1 MKIAFQNF
9 VWYNYGQSM
18 RAKRGF
24 DMRSKVVKVILLITI
39 ASFCL
44 FAYGFVSGVNDVLN
58 PKASNL
64 IKKTDVVAKEKKKT
78 GTLQIVSLGDSLT
91 RGVGDKEGIGYVGR
105 MKEDLQKD
113 YKQKIALTNLAVSG
127 AKMPDLLKQ
136 IESNGAQYSIK
147 QADVIV
153 LTIGGNDLFPGWES
167 LGKIDLETY
176 RPDTETFQNEAKK
189 IIEEIRKLNTDSPI
203 FWLGL
208 YNPFEDVEDLKGSSN
223 IVVDWNASLEKLALN
238 DKNVYITPTFD
249 LFQNRGKDLLYS
261 DHFHPNEV
269 GYTYMAERLV
279 QNVVSKLKLEQG
291 GVKWRRYF
299 PYET

>member
-1 MKIAFQNF
+1 
-9 VWYNYGQSM
+9 M

-136 IESNGAQYSIK
+136 IESSGAQYSIK
-147 QADVIV
+147 KADVIV

-208 YNPFEDVEDLKGSSN
+208 YNPFEDVEDLKGASN
-223 IVVDWNASLEKLALN
+223 IVVDWNASLEKLAVN
-238 DKNVYITPTFD
+238 NKNVYITPTFD

-269 GYTYMAERLV
+269 GYTYMADRLV
-279 QNVVSKLKLEQG
+279 QNVASKLKLEQG
-291 GVKWRRYF
+291 GVK
-299 PYET
+299 

>member
-9 VWYNYGQSM
+9 VWYNYGQSK

-58 PKASNL
+58 PKASSL
-64 IKKTDVVAKEKKKT
+64 IKKTDVVAKEKKKK
-78 GTLQIVSLGDSLT
+78 GTLQVVSLGDSLT
-91 RGVGDKEGIGYVGR
+91 RGVGDKEGIGYIGR

-113 YKQKIALTNLAVSG
+113 YKQKVALTNLAVSG

-189 IIEEIRKLNTDSPI
+189 IIDEIRKLNTDSPI

-291 GVKWRRYF
+291 GVK
-299 PYET
+299 

>member
-1 MKIAFQNF
+1 MKIAFQNG

-64 IKKTDVVAKEKKKT
+64 IKKTDVVAKEKKKS
-78 GTLQIVSLGDSLT
+78 GALQIVSLGDSLT

-113 YKQKIALTNLAVSG
+113 YKQKVALTNLAVSG

-136 IESNGAQYSIK
+136 IESSGAQYSIK

-153 LTIGGNDLFPGWES
+153 LTIGGNDLFPGWDS

-223 IVVDWNASLEKLALN
+223 IVVDWNASLEKLAIN
-238 DKNVYITPTFD
+238 NKNVYITPTFD

-261 DHFHPNEV
+261 DHFHPNEI
-269 GYTYMAERLV
+269 GYTYMADRLV
-279 QNVVSKLKLEQG
+279 QNVASKLKLEQG
-291 GVKWRRYF
+291 GVK
-299 PYET
+299 

>member
-91 RGVGDKEGIGYVGR
+91 RGVGDKEGIGYIGR

-291 GVKWRRYF
+291 GVK
-299 PYET
+299 

>member
-136 IESNGAQYSIK
+136 IESSGAQYSIK

-189 IIEEIRKLNTDSPI
+189 IIEEIRKLNENSPI

-291 GVKWRRYF
+291 GVK
-299 PYET
+299 

>member
-44 FAYGFVSGVNDVLN
+44 FAYGFVSGINDVLN

-291 GVKWRRYF
+291 GVK
-299 PYET
+299 

>member
-1 MKIAFQNF
+1 
-9 VWYNYGQSM
+9 M

-136 IESNGAQYSIK
+136 IESSGAQYSIK

-291 GVKWRRYF
+291 GVK
-299 PYET
+299 

>member
-1 MKIAFQNF
+1 MKIAFQNC

-91 RGVGDKEGIGYVGR
+91 RGVGDKEGIGYIGR

-113 YKQKIALTNLAVSG
+113 YKQKVALTNLAVSG

-136 IESNGAQYSIK
+136 MESSGAQYSIK

-189 IIEEIRKLNTDSPI
+189 IIEEIRKFNTDSPI

-238 DKNVYITPTFD
+238 NKSVYITPTFD

-269 GYTYMAERLV
+269 GYTYMADRLV
-279 QNVVSKLKLEQG
+279 QNIASKLKLEQG
-291 GVKWRRYF
+291 GVK
-299 PYET
+299 

>member
-1 MKIAFQNF
+1 
-9 VWYNYGQSM
+9 M

-64 IKKTDVVAKEKKKT
+64 INKTDVVAKEKKKT

-91 RGVGDKEGIGYVGR
+91 RGVGDKEGIGYIGR

-113 YKQKIALTNLAVSG
+113 YKQKVALTNLAVSG

-136 IESNGAQYSIK
+136 IESSGAQYSIK

-176 RPDTETFQNEAKK
+176 RPDTATFQNEAKK

-249 LFQNRGKDLLYS
+249 LFQNRGKELLYS

-269 GYTYMAERLV
+269 GYTYMADRLV
-279 QNVVSKLKLEQG
+279 QNVASKLKIEQG
-291 GVKWRRYF
+291 GVK
-299 PYET
+299 

>member
-1 MKIAFQNF
+1 MKIAFQNG

-24 DMRSKVVKVILLITI
+24 DMRSNVVKIILLITI

-113 YKQKIALTNLAVSG
+113 YKQKVALTNLAVSG

-136 IESNGAQYSIK
+136 IESSGAQYSIK

-153 LTIGGNDLFPGWES
+153 LTIGGNDLFPGWDS

-189 IIEEIRKLNTDSPI
+189 IIEEVRKLNTDSPI

-223 IVVDWNASLEKLALN
+223 IVVDWNASLEKLAIN
-238 DKNVYITPTFD
+238 NKNVYITPTFD

-269 GYTYMAERLV
+269 GYTYMADRLV
-279 QNVVSKLKLEQG
+279 QNVASKLKLEQG
-291 GVKWRRYF
+291 GVK
-299 PYET
+299 

>member
-1 MKIAFQNF
+1 MKIAFQNC

-91 RGVGDKEGIGYVGR
+91 RGVGDKEGIGYIGR

-113 YKQKIALTNLAVSG
+113 YKQKVALTNLAVSG

-136 IESNGAQYSIK
+136 IESSGAQYSIK

-176 RPDTETFQNEAKK
+176 RPDTATFQNEAKK

-223 IVVDWNASLEKLALN
+223 IVVDWNASLEKLAIN
-238 DKNVYITPTFD
+238 NKNVYITPTFD

-261 DHFHPNEV
+261 DHFHPNEI
-269 GYTYMAERLV
+269 GYTYMADRLV

-291 GVKWRRYF
+291 GVK
-299 PYET
+299 

>member
-136 IESNGAQYSIK
+136 IESSGAQYSIK

-189 IIEEIRKLNTDSPI
+189 IIEEIRKLNANSRI

-291 GVKWRRYF
+291 GVK
-299 PYET
+299 

>member
-1 MKIAFQNF
+1 MKIAFQNC

-58 PKASNL
+58 PQASNL

-91 RGVGDKEGIGYVGR
+91 RGVGDKEGIGYIGR

-113 YKQKIALTNLAVSG
+113 YKQKVALTNLAVSG

-136 IESNGAQYSIK
+136 MESSGAQYSIK

-261 DHFHPNEV
+261 DHFHPNEI
-269 GYTYMAERLV
+269 GYTYMADRLV
-279 QNVVSKLKLEQG
+279 QNVASKLKLEQG
-291 GVKWRRYF
+291 GVK
-299 PYET
+299 

>member
-1 MKIAFQNF
+1 MKIAFQNG

-64 IKKTDVVAKEKKKT
+64 IKKTDVVAKEKKKSVA
-78 GTLQIVSLGDSLT
+78 LQIVSLGDSLT

-113 YKQKIALTNLAVSG
+113 YKQKVALTNLAVSG

-136 IESNGAQYSIK
+136 IESSGAQYSIK

-153 LTIGGNDLFPGWES
+153 LTIGGNDLFPGWDS

-223 IVVDWNASLEKLALN
+223 IVVDWNASLEKLAIN
-238 DKNVYITPTFD
+238 NKNVYITPTFD

-261 DHFHPNEV
+261 DHFHPNEI
-269 GYTYMAERLV
+269 GYTYMADRLV
-279 QNVVSKLKLEQG
+279 QNVASKLKLEQG
-291 GVKWRRYF
+291 GVK
-299 PYET
+299 

>member
-1 MKIAFQNF
+1 
-9 VWYNYGQSM
+9 M

-24 DMRSKVVKVILLITI
+24 DMRSKVVKIILLITI

-58 PKASNL
+58 PEASNL

-91 RGVGDKEGIGYVGR
+91 RGVGDKEGIGYIGR

-113 YKQKIALTNLAVSG
+113 YKQKVALTNLAVSG

-136 IESNGAQYSIK
+136 MESSGAQYSIK

-223 IVVDWNASLEKLALN
+223 IVVDWNASLEKLAVN

-269 GYTYMAERLV
+269 GYTYMADRLV
-279 QNVVSKLKLEQG
+279 QNVASKLKLEQG
-291 GVKWRRYF
+291 GVK
-299 PYET
+299 

>member
-167 LGKIDLETY
+167 LGKIDLDTY

-189 IIEEIRKLNTDSPI
+189 IIEEIRKLNTDSTI

-208 YNPFEDVEDLKGSSN
+208 YNPFEDVENLKGSSN

-291 GVKWRRYF
+291 GVK
-299 PYET
+299 

>member
-223 IVVDWNASLEKLALN
+223 IVVNWNASLEKLALN

-291 GVKWRRYF
+291 GVK
-299 PYET
+299 

>member
-1 MKIAFQNF
+1 
-9 VWYNYGQSM
+9 M

-64 IKKTDVVAKEKKKT
+64 IKKTDVVAKEKKKM

-153 LTIGGNDLFPGWES
+153 LTIGGNDSFPGWES

-291 GVKWRRYF
+291 GVK
-299 PYET
+299 

>member
-1 MKIAFQNF
+1 VKIAFQNF

-136 IESNGAQYSIK
+136 IESSGAQYSIK

-291 GVKWRRYF
+291 GVK
-299 PYET
+299 

>member
-279 QNVVSKLKLEQG
+279 QNVVSKLKLELEQG
-291 GVKWRRYF
+291 GVK
-299 PYET
+299 

>member
-1 MKIAFQNF
+1 
-9 VWYNYGQSM
+9 M

-44 FAYGFVSGVNDVLN
+44 FAYGLVSGVNDVLN

-91 RGVGDKEGIGYVGR
+91 RGVGDKEGIGYIGR

-113 YKQKIALTNLAVSG
+113 YKQKVALTNLAVSG

-136 IESNGAQYSIK
+136 IESSGAQYSIK

-269 GYTYMAERLV
+269 GYTYMADRLV
-279 QNVVSKLKLEQG
+279 QNVASKLKLEQG
-291 GVKWRRYF
+291 GAK
-299 PYET
+299 

>member
-1 MKIAFQNF
+1 MKIAFQNC

-91 RGVGDKEGIGYVGR
+91 RGVGDKEGIGYIGR

-113 YKQKIALTNLAVSG
+113 YKQKVALTNLAVSG

-136 IESNGAQYSIK
+136 IESSGAQYSIK

-223 IVVDWNASLEKLALN
+223 IVVDWNASLEKLAIN
-238 DKNVYITPTFD
+238 NKNVYITPTFD
-249 LFQNRGKDLLYS
+249 LFQKRGKDLLYS

-269 GYTYMAERLV
+269 GYTYMADRLV

-291 GVKWRRYF
+291 GVK
-299 PYET
+299 

>member
-1 MKIAFQNF
+1 MKIAFQNC

-64 IKKTDVVAKEKKKT
+64 IKKTDVVTKEKKKT

-113 YKQKIALTNLAVSG
+113 YKQKVALTNLAVSG

-136 IESNGAQYSIK
+136 MESSGAQYSIK

-189 IIEEIRKLNTDSPI
+189 IIEGIRKLNTDSPI

-269 GYTYMAERLV
+269 GYTYMADRLV
-279 QNVVSKLKLEQG
+279 QNVASKLKLEQG
-291 GVKWRRYF
+291 GVK
-299 PYET
+299 

>member
-1 MKIAFQNF
+1 
-9 VWYNYGQSM
+9 M

-39 ASFCL
+39 VSFCL

-91 RGVGDKEGIGYVGR
+91 RGVGDKEGIGYIGR

-136 IESNGAQYSIK
+136 MESSGAQYSIK

-223 IVVDWNASLEKLALN
+223 IVVDWNASLEKLAVN
-238 DKNVYITPTFD
+238 NKNVYITPTFD
-249 LFQNRGKDLLYS
+249 LFQNRGRDLLYS
-261 DHFHPNEV
+261 DHFHPNEL
-269 GYTYMAERLV
+269 GYTYMADRLV
-279 QNVVSKLKLEQG
+279 QNVASKLKLEQG
-291 GVKWRRYF
+291 GVK
-299 PYET
+299 

>member
-1 MKIAFQNF
+1 MKIAFQNC

-58 PKASNL
+58 PRASNL

-91 RGVGDKEGIGYVGR
+91 RGVGDREGIGYIGR

-113 YKQKIALTNLAVSG
+113 YKQKVALTNLAVSG

-291 GVKWRRYF
+291 GVK
-299 PYET
+299 

>member
-1 MKIAFQNF
+1 
-9 VWYNYGQSM
+9 M

-78 GTLQIVSLGDSLT
+78 GTLKIVSLGDSLT
-91 RGVGDKEGIGYVGR
+91 RGVGDKEGIGYIGR
-105 MKEDLQKD
+105 VKEDLQKD
-113 YKQKIALTNLAVSG
+113 YKQKVALTNLAVSG

-136 IESNGAQYSIK
+136 MKSSGAQYSIK

-167 LGKIDLETY
+167 LGKVDLETY

-223 IVVDWNASLEKLALN
+223 IVVDWNASLEKLAIN
-238 DKNVYITPTFD
+238 NKNVYITPTFD
-249 LFQNRGKDLLYS
+249 LFQNRGKELLYS

-269 GYTYMAERLV
+269 GYTYMADRLV

-291 GVKWRRYF
+291 GVK
-299 PYET
+299 

>member
-1 MKIAFQNF
+1 MKIAFQNC

-18 RAKRGF
+18 RAKRSF

-91 RGVGDKEGIGYVGR
+91 RGVGDKEGIGYIGR

-113 YKQKIALTNLAVSG
+113 YKQKVALTNLAVSG

-136 IESNGAQYSIK
+136 IESSGAQYSIK

-279 QNVVSKLKLEQG
+279 QNVASKLKIEQG
-291 GVKWRRYF
+291 GVK
-299 PYET
+299 

>member
-1 MKIAFQNF
+1 MKIAFQNC
-9 VWYNYGQSM
+9 VWYNYGQSI

-91 RGVGDKEGIGYVGR
+91 RGVGDKEGIGYIGR
-105 MKEDLQKD
+105 VKEDLQKD
-113 YKQKIALTNLAVSG
+113 YKQKVALTNLAVSG

-136 IESNGAQYSIK
+136 MKSSGAQYSIK

-167 LGKIDLETY
+167 LGKVDLETY

-249 LFQNRGKDLLYS
+249 LFQNRGKELLYS

-269 GYTYMAERLV
+269 GYTYMADRLV

-291 GVKWRRYF
+291 GVK
-299 PYET
+299 

>member
-167 LGKIDLETY
+167 LGKIDLDTY

-291 GVKWRRYF
+291 GVK
-299 PYET
+299 

>member
-9 VWYNYGQSM
+9 VWYNYGQSK

-44 FAYGFVSGVNDVLN
+44 FAYGFISGVNDVLN
-58 PKASNL
+58 PKASSL

-78 GTLQIVSLGDSLT
+78 GTLQVVSLGDSLT
-91 RGVGDKEGIGYVGR
+91 RGVGDKEGIGYIGR

-113 YKQKIALTNLAVSG
+113 YKQKVALTNLAVSG

-136 IESNGAQYSIK
+136 IESSGAQYSIK

-176 RPDTETFQNEAKK
+176 RPDTETFQSEAKK

-279 QNVVSKLKLEQG
+279 KNVVSKLKLEQG
-291 GVKWRRYF
+291 GVK
-299 PYET
+299 

>member
-1 MKIAFQNF
+1 
-9 VWYNYGQSM
+9 M

-44 FAYGFVSGVNDVLN
+44 FAYGFISGVNDVLN

-91 RGVGDKEGIGYVGR
+91 RGVGDKEGIGYIGR
-105 MKEDLQKD
+105 VKEDLQKD
-113 YKQKIALTNLAVSG
+113 YKQKVALTNLAVSG

-136 IESNGAQYSIK
+136 MESSGAQYSIK

-167 LGKIDLETY
+167 LGKVDLETY

-249 LFQNRGKDLLYS
+249 LFQNRGKELLYS

-269 GYTYMAERLV
+269 GYTYMADRLV

-291 GVKWRRYF
+291 GVK
-299 PYET
+299 

>member
-1 MKIAFQNF
+1 VKIAFQNF

-64 IKKTDVVAKEKKKT
+64 IKKTDVVAKEKKKM

-291 GVKWRRYF
+291 GVK
-299 PYET
+299 

>member
-18 RAKRGF
+18 RGKRGF

-64 IKKTDVVAKEKKKT
+64 VKKTDVLAKEKKKT

-91 RGVGDKEGIGYVGR
+91 RGVGDKEGIGYIGR
-105 MKEDLQKD
+105 MKEDLQKE
-113 YKQKIALTNLAVSG
+113 YKQKVALTNLAVSG

-136 IESNGAQYSIK
+136 IESSGAQYSIK

-176 RPDTETFQNEAKK
+176 RPDKETFQNEAKK
-189 IIEEIRKLNTDSPI
+189 IIEEIRKLNPDSPI

-223 IVVDWNASLEKLALN
+223 IVVDWNAALEKLALN

-279 QNVVSKLKLEQG
+279 QNVASKLKLEQG
-291 GVKWRRYF
+291 GVK
-299 PYET
+299 

>member
-1 MKIAFQNF
+1 MKIAFQNC

-78 GTLQIVSLGDSLT
+78 GTLKIVSLGDSLT
-91 RGVGDKEGIGYVGR
+91 RGVGDKEGIGYIGR
-105 MKEDLQKD
+105 VKEDLQKD
-113 YKQKIALTNLAVSG
+113 YKQKVALTNLAVSG

-136 IESNGAQYSIK
+136 MKSSGAQYSIK

-167 LGKIDLETY
+167 LGKVDLETY

-223 IVVDWNASLEKLALN
+223 IVVDWNASLEKLAIN
-238 DKNVYITPTFD
+238 NKNVYITPTFD
-249 LFQNRGKDLLYS
+249 LFQNRGKELLYS

-269 GYTYMAERLV
+269 GYTYMADRLV

-291 GVKWRRYF
+291 GVK
-299 PYET
+299 

>member
-136 IESNGAQYSIK
+136 IESSGAQYSIK

-189 IIEEIRKLNTDSPI
+189 IIEEIRKLNANSPI

-291 GVKWRRYF
+291 GVK
-299 PYET
+299 